1 MNIELTDHELEI
13 IKKALKDLID
23 KDGLSEAQEIYL
35 HNIDNGMSQ
44 EDADNQ
50 FAIDNRKD
58 WEYNVY
64 EKKNPLYC
72 LYDKIFTSPASY
84 RG

>member
-44 EDADNQ
+44 EDADKQ
-50 FAIDNRKD
+50 FQLDNKKD
-58 WEYNVY
+58 WDYMIN
-64 EKKNPLYC
+64 EKKDPHYSLFRK
-72 LYDKIFTSPASY
+72 LFE
-84 RG
+84 